1 MKILNPLKIH
11 NKNLR
16 DLYSER
22 NKVDYCNKK
31 NKSNPS
37 SPYFLVYCEYK
48 VINPFHKA
56 ISKL

>member
-16 DLYSER
+16 DLDSER

-31 NKSNPS
+31 NKSNPTY
-37 SPYFLVYCEYK
+37 PHF
-48 VINPFHKA
+48 
-56 ISKL
+56 